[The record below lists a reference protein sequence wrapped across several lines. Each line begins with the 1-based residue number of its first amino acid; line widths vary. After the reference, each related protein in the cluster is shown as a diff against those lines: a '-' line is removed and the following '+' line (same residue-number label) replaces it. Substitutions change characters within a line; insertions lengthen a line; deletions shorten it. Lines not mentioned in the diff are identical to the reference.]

1 MRLSPPLRD
10 AVVDNYTQYAT
21 LMIQI
26 AGTNTGDFSVL
37 NVLGSASLSGSLD
50 PLLLNGF
57 VPTLGDSFTFLNYGS
72 LTGEFSHIKD
82 RVFDNGMLKWSVIY
96 EAKHAILTVEQHV
109 LDQGST
115 FVLLALGLLG
125 LMSYRRQ
132 VLPKQS

>member
-1 MRLSPPLRD
+1 
-10 AVVDNYTQYAT
+10 
-21 LMIQI
+21 MIQI